1 MGIIDIII
9 IAVLV
14 IGFISGLQKGF
25 ITSLLACA
33 ALFGAFLI
41 AGALEGRLYTAFMGT
56 NLQKWLSANLDAGPE
71 VWQNLYHVIS
81 YVVVFILAYCALM
94 LIVNLINNV
103 FRVPKLRGVDAL
115 LGGVLGIVRAYVI
128 ICVGVAVINTVS
140 VPLQSEVGSLD
151 LLGESALGSFFASGK
166 GLADVFG
173 INNLFKGL

>member
-56 NLQKWLSANLDAGPE
+56 NLQKWLSRNLDATE
-71 VWQNLYHVIS
+71 AVWSNLYHVLS
-81 YVVVFILAYCALM
+81 YVVVVILAYCALM
-94 LIVNLINNV
+94 LIVNDSRLDDSSVLEEVRKVAGKVQPSSDIREDDAEQQAIEKAKAIS
-103 FRVPKLRGVDAL
+103 FSACIRVLDAF
-115 LGGVLGIVRAYVI
+115 
-128 ICVGVAVINTVS
+128 
-140 VPLQSEVGSLD
+140 
-151 LLGESALGSFFASGK
+151 ESAAGSRQ
-166 GLADVFG
+166 
-173 INNLFKGL
+173 

>member
-41 AGALEGRLYTAFMGT
+41 AGALEGRLYTAFMGISA
-56 NLQKWLSANLDAGPE
+56 QKWLSANLQASEE
-71 VWQNLYHVIS
+71 VWSNLYHVMS

-103 FRVPKLRGVDAL
+103 FRVPKLKGVDAL
-115 LGGVLGIVRAYVI
+115 LGGVLGIVRAYVL

-140 VPLQSEVGSLD
+140 VPLQSEIGELN
-151 LLGESALGSFFASGK
+151 LLGESALGRFFTSGSA
-166 GLADVFG
+166 LADLFG
-173 INNLFKGL
+173 ITKLFKGL

>member
-41 AGALEGRLYTAFMGT
+41 AGALEGKLFTAFMGT
-56 NLQKWLSANLDAGPE
+56 NVQKWLDRNLE
-71 VWQNLYHVIS
+71 VTPNLYHVLS

-128 ICVGVAVINTVS
+128 ICVGVAVINTLS
-140 VPLQSEVGSLD
+140 VPLQGEGVQLNLLD
-151 LLGESALGSFFASGK
+151 ESALGRFFASGK
-166 GLADVFG
+166 GLADIFG
-173 INNLFKGL
+173 ITKLIKGL